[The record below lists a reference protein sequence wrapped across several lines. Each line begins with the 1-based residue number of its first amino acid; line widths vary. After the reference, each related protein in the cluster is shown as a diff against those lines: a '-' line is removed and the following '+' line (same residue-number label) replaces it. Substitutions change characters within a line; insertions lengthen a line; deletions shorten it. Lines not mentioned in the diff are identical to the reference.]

1 MDNETFQ
8 IWMSLIRSQDR
19 IAEALESIAL
29 SLETKNQNDSSD
41 EES

>member
-1 MDNETFQ
+1 MDEQTFQ

-29 SLETKNQNDSSD
+29 SLENQNDSSD
-41 EES
+41 EET

>member
-1 MDNETFQ
+1 MDEQTFQ

-29 SLETKNQNDSSD
+29 SLENQNDSSD
-41 EES
+41 EEN